1 MKTICLTRGEK
12 AIVDDADFESLSAY
26 KWYVMVRPGCKHA
39 ARTINRNGH
48 RSHVYMHRQVLGARH
63 GQLVDHANR
72 NGLDNRRENLR
83 MCSKAENAWNGN
95 RNIKGKTSKFK
106 GVCLKANRRERS
118 PWLSTITINGKQK
131 YVGTFKTEIEAAKAY
146 DAAAVKFFGE
156 FAATN
161 FNRREN
167 V

>member
-1 MKTICLTRGEK
+1 MKTICLTRGEQT
-12 AIVDDADFESLSAY
+12 IVDDADFESLSAY
-26 KWYVMVRPGCKHA
+26 KWYTRIAPGCKHA
-39 ARTINRNGH
+39 ARTVICNG
-48 RSHVYMHRQVLGARH
+48 RKSQVYMHRQILGVCH

-83 MCSKAENAWNGN
+83 ICSKAENARNGN

-118 PWLSTITINGKQK
+118 PWLATITINGKQK

-146 DAAAVKFFGE
+146 DSAAVKFFGE